1 MNNLI
6 VIHGA
11 LGSARQLDELCQAYE
26 EYYDVF
32 SFDLSGHGGL
42 PINER
47 FSIDL
52 FTKDLQHFIVVNELE
67 GADVFGYSMGGYIAL
82 NHARLHPGKL
92 GRIITLGT
100 KFHWNPAEAEKEI
113 RRLNADL
120 IEQKLPKF
128 ASALE
133 ERHAPAIDWGFRF
146 QRPQHLAFQLGARG
160 YRVFYVS
167 TVPMLVFG
175 SGGYIVQ
182 DNPVKG
188 VVLVQLSSGKS
199 RTPDFYKENLTTD
212 EVAGFLKAYA
222 ALCENFGIVD
232 RKSVV

>member
-1 MNNLI
+1 MNSLI

-42 PINER
+42 PMNEK

-67 GADVFGYSMGGYIAL
+67 GADVFGYSMGGYVAL
-82 NHARLHPGKL
+82 NHARVHPGKL

-120 IEQKLPKF
+120 IEQKLPKY

-133 ERHAPAIDWGFRF
+133 ERHAPEDWKK
-146 QRPQHLAFQLGARG
+146 HLEFTAQLMHDMGNGCAFDIKE
-160 YRVFYVS
+160 FS
-167 TVPMLVFG
+167 
-175 SGGYIVQ
+175 SIK
-182 DNPVKG
+182 NPV
-188 VVLVQLSSGKS
+188 LVTIGGKDKMVTIEES
-199 RTPDFYKENLTTD
+199 KAVADILPNGDFLIFEDFEHPIEQINLDKLISET
-212 EVAGFLKAYA
+212 
-222 ALCENFGIVD
+222 I
-232 RKSVV
+232 

>member
-67 GADVFGYSMGGYIAL
+67 GADVFGYSMGGYVAL

-120 IEQKLPKF
+120 IEQKLPKY

-133 ERHAPAIDWGFRF
+133 ERHAPEDWKK
-146 QRPQHLAFQLGARG
+146 HLEFTAQLMHDMGNGCAFDIKE
-160 YRVFYVS
+160 FS
-167 TVPMLVFG
+167 
-175 SGGYIVQ
+175 SIK
-182 DNPVKG
+182 NPV
-188 VVLVQLSSGKS
+188 LVTIGGKDKMVTIEES
-199 RTPDFYKENLTTD
+199 KAVADILPNGDFLIFEDFEHPIEQINLDKLISET
-212 EVAGFLKAYA
+212 
-222 ALCENFGIVD
+222 I
-232 RKSVV
+232 

>member
-67 GADVFGYSMGGYIAL
+67 GADVFGYSMGGYVAL

-128 ASALE
+128 ANALE
-133 ERHAPAIDWGFRF
+133 ERHAPEDWKK
-146 QRPQHLAFQLGARG
+146 HLEFTAQLMHDMGN
-160 YRVFYVS
+160 
-167 TVPMLVFG
+167 G
-175 SGGYIVQ
+175 SALDINEFSSIK
-182 DNPVKG
+182 NPV
-188 VVLVQLSSGKS
+188 LVTIGGKDKMVTIEES
-199 RTPDFYKENLTTD
+199 KAVADILPNGDFLIFEDFEHPIEQINLDKLISET
-212 EVAGFLKAYA
+212 
-222 ALCENFGIVD
+222 I
-232 RKSVV
+232 

>member
-1 MNNLI
+1 MNILI

-42 PINER
+42 PINEK
-47 FSIDL
+47 FSINL
-52 FTKDLQHFIVVNELE
+52 FTKDLQHFIVANDLE

-82 NHARLHPGKL
+82 NHARLYPGKL

-100 KFHWNPAEAEKEI
+100 KFHWNPSESEKEI

-133 ERHAPAIDWGFRF
+133 ERHAPEDWKK
-146 QRPQHLAFQLGARG
+146 HLEYTAQLMHDMGNGGALDIKE
-160 YRVFYVS
+160 FS
-167 TVPMLVFG
+167 
-175 SGGYIVQ
+175 SIK
-182 DNPVKG
+182 NPV
-188 VVLVQLSSGKS
+188 LVTIGGKDKMVTIEES
-199 RTPDFYKENLTTD
+199 KAVADILPNGDFLIFEDFEHPIEQINLTKLLAETM
-212 EVAGFLKAYA
+212 
-222 ALCENFGIVD
+222 
-232 RKSVV
+232 

>member
-42 PINER
+42 PINEK

-52 FTKDLQHFIVVNELE
+52 FTKDLQHFIIANDLE
-67 GADVFGYSMGGYIAL
+67 GADVFGYSMGGYVAL
-82 NHARLHPGKL
+82 NHALLHPGKL

-120 IEQKLPKF
+120 IEQKLPKY

-133 ERHAPAIDWGFRF
+133 ERHAPEDWKK
-146 QRPQHLAFQLGARG
+146 HLEYTAQL
-160 YRVFYVS
+160 
-167 TVPMLVFG
+167 MLDMGNG
-175 SGGYIVQ
+175 SALDIKEFSSIK
-182 DNPVKG
+182 NPVLVTIGGKDKM
-188 VVLVQLSSGKS
+188 VTIEESKAVANVLPNG
-199 RTPDFYKENLTTD
+199 DFLIFEDFEHPIEQINLTKLLAETM
-212 EVAGFLKAYA
+212 
-222 ALCENFGIVD
+222 
-232 RKSVV
+232 

>member
-11 LGSARQLDELCQAYE
+11 LGSAKQLDELCEAYE

-42 PINER
+42 PMNEK

-67 GADVFGYSMGGYIAL
+67 GADVFGYSMGGYVAL
-82 NHARLHPGKL
+82 NHARVHPGKL

-120 IEQKLPKF
+120 IEQKLPKY

-133 ERHAPAIDWGFRF
+133 ERHSPEDWKK
-146 QRPQHLAFQLGARG
+146 HLEFTAQLMNDMGNGSAFDIKEFSL
-160 YRVFYVS
+160 
-167 TVPMLVFG
+167 
-175 SGGYIVQ
+175 IK
-182 DNPVKG
+182 NPV
-188 VVLVQLSSGKS
+188 LVTIGGKDKMVTIEES
-199 RTPDFYKENLTTD
+199 KAVADILPNGDFLIFEDFEHPIEQINLDKLISET
-212 EVAGFLKAYA
+212 
-222 ALCENFGIVD
+222 I
-232 RKSVV
+232 

>member
-1 MNNLI
+1 MNSLI

-42 PINER
+42 PMNEK

-67 GADVFGYSMGGYIAL
+67 GADVFGYSMGGYVAL
-82 NHARLHPGKL
+82 NHARVHPGKL

-120 IEQKLPKF
+120 IEQKLPKY

-133 ERHAPAIDWGFRF
+133 ERHAPEDWKK
-146 QRPQHLAFQLGARG
+146 HLEFTAQLMHDMGNGSAFDIKEFSL
-160 YRVFYVS
+160 
-167 TVPMLVFG
+167 
-175 SGGYIVQ
+175 IK
-182 DNPVKG
+182 NPV
-188 VVLVQLSSGKS
+188 LVTIGGKDKMVTIEES
-199 RTPDFYKENLTTD
+199 KAVADILPNGDFLIFEDFEHPIEQINLDKLISET
-212 EVAGFLKAYA
+212 
-222 ALCENFGIVD
+222 I
-232 RKSVV
+232 